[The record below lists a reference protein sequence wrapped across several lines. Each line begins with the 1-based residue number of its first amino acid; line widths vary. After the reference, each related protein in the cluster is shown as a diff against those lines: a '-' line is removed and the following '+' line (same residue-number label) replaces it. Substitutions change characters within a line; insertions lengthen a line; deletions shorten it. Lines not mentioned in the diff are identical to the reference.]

1 VHCSSG
7 TAPSVA
13 EAWPG
18 ARGYGARRT
27 PSWTRRVYVK
37 EGEPGPEQVD
47 ALEDLYPPIALLSRS
62 NAPAPTPDQCAPESA
77 HGAKRRRTPS
87 VMRAGDHR
95 SPHLLPERPSRR
107 EGRPGERGGPTTR
120 PLPRQPVPANGPKR
134 SRGPPVIDAEGA
146 QRRGGRHEESRAR
159 ETNSGASEALT
170 AVG

>member
-1 VHCSSG
+1 MHCSSG

-107 EGRPGERGGPTTR
+107 PRWAAWGGATGRARRSNDAPAPTPTR
-120 PLPRQPVPANGPKR
+120 PCQRAQAQQ
-134 SRGPPVIDAEGA
+134 GA
-146 QRRGGRHEESRAR
+146 TRHRRRGSAAPRRA
-159 ETNSGASEALT
+159 A
-170 AVG
+170 